1 LGPTDGSVAWAR
13 STEAANGPT
22 EAAEGPK
29 RRERGVSSFEV
40 VLLAVDKSE
49 QSDRAVEVAR
59 DLARLSGGVVHLL
72 HVLER
77 EVVVARGGGAFDLE
91 TEEDVEALVSKEL
104 SVLREA
110 GVEVEVDIRRGR
122 LDVTYRAILQV
133 ADDISADV
141 IVMGSRGL
149 TAFGALMLGS
159 HTYRVLHASTRPVLV
174 VP

>member
-1 LGPTDGSVAWAR
+1 V
-13 STEAANGPT
+13 NGPAQ
-22 EAAEGPK
+22 AAERPERLK
-29 RRERGVSSFEV
+29 RRERGMGSFEV

-59 DLARLSGGVVHLL
+59 DLARLSGGAVHLL

-77 EVVVARGGGAFDLE
+77 EVVVGRGGGAFDLE

-104 SVLREA
+104 SVLRDG
-110 GVEVEVDIRRGR
+110 GVEVKVDVRRGR
-122 LDVTYRAILQV
+122 LDETYRAILQV

-159 HTYRVLHASTRPVLV
+159 HTYKVLHASTRPVLV